1 MKNTVTV
8 RLHSVITSTRN
19 ISGYP
24 FGTVWTPINF
34 ISTYLFKYAH
44 WVMPGNIAK
53 VLFRVDLQC
62 CAKIFKLNVSIKG
75 MSLRP
80 PADTLALFWVREG
93 RKLVGL
99 CFLKVSHLVLER
111 AKMSFF

>member
-34 ISTYLFKYAH
+34 ISTYLFSK
-44 WVMPGNIAK
+44 
-53 VLFRVDLQC
+53 
-62 CAKIFKLNVSIKG
+62 KLSKQEPVAQAEKATVQTVV
-75 MSLRP
+75 
-80 PADTLALFWVREG
+80 PARLTDRRHPLP
-93 RKLVGL
+93 
-99 CFLKVSHLVLER
+99 LKVSVDTMIIRGE
-111 AKMSFF
+111 F